1 MSWDSIASLLARR
14 SSGDSNARVELGASP
29 LQQHQIKMVK
39 SNIEGRMRMKV
50 STGVSVGGIVPLGS
64 LILILKIESVCYCLL
79 ESLSRRDNGLGP
91 VLGK

>member
-14 SSGDSNARVELGASP
+14 SSGDSNARVEFGASP

-50 STGVSVGGIVPLGS
+50 SRGVSVGGIVPLAS
-64 LILILKIESVCYCLL
+64 LILILIESVCYCLL
-79 ESLSRRDNGLGP
+79 ESLSSRDNGLGP